1 MALAFPM
8 PEARDHL
15 DELVARAQRD
25 QERVVLT
32 EPGEPAAVLIS
43 VDELD
48 GLQHA
53 QDLADIALCEAVSA
67 RSGPGLLH
75 EDFMA
80 ELAAEEQGYPGV

>member
-15 DELVARAQRD
+15 DELVAHAQRD
-25 QERVVLT
+25 HERVVLT
-32 EPGEPAAVLIS
+32 EQGEPMAVLIS

-48 GLQHA
+48 ELQHA
-53 QDLADIALCEAVSA
+53 QDLADIGLCEAVSA
-67 RSGPGLLH
+67 QGGPSLLH

-80 ELAAEEQGYPGV
+80 ELDAEEQGHLGA